1 MMTSASNNQQ
11 LLVVDD
17 DITTGELLQAA
28 FEERG
33 FRVSRATDL
42 TSMRARLRERSFD
55 CVLLDLFL
63 GSEMGLEALPEL
75 VREYPYTKVFVMS
88 ASGTVQL
95 AVDALE
101 KGASTFLCKSKD
113 PRELVPV
120 VVEKLAAVSP
130 AGSVSGSQ
138 VTEAAGLVGRS
149 GAMRELAEKVQR
161 FASIDSTVVVTGE
174 SGTGKELVARAIH
187 RLSPRANGRFEA
199 VNCGAIPENLLE
211 SELFGHR
218 RGAFT
223 DAKTD
228 RKGLFEIC
236 DGGTLFL
243 DEIGEMPLSLQV
255 KLLRVLQEFEVMPL
269 GAGSPVRVNTR
280 VICATNRNLA
290 REVEQ
295 GRFRADLYYRI
306 SVLHV
311 HLPPLRERASDI
323 PLLVESFL
331 EKFNRRFH
339 RDIAPPSRELMARLE
354 TYSWPGNIR
363 ELQNAVERA
372 VVLSTDGQL
381 HLEHMFDPSTRT
393 DEDPTANAGEDRT
406 SALWSSPLSEAK
418 RHFEKAYLEH
428 LLEVTGGNVSE
439 VARLSGRY
447 RTDIHRLLSKYGV
460 ESSTYR

>member
-1 MMTSASNNQQ
+1 MTNATNQH

-17 DITTGELLQAA
+17 DVTTGELLQAA
-28 FEERG
+28 LEERG
-33 FRVSRATDL
+33 FRVSRAIDIA
-42 TSMRARLRERSFD
+42 SMRARLHERSFD

-63 GSEMGLEALPEL
+63 GDEIGLEALPEL
-75 VREYPYTKVFVMS
+75 VRDYPYTKVFVMS

-95 AVDALE
+95 AVDAIE

-113 PRELVPV
+113 PRELVPM
-120 VVEKLAAVSP
+120 VVEKLAATTMASSGP
-130 AGSVSGSQ
+130 AA
-138 VTEAAGLVGRS
+138 EIADAAGIVGRS
-149 GAMRELAEKVQR
+149 EAMRELAEKIQR

-174 SGTGKELVARAIH
+174 SGTGKELVARAVH
-187 RLSPRANGRFEA
+187 RFSPRVNGRFEA

-269 GAGSPVRVNTR
+269 GAGQPVRVNTR

-311 HLPPLRERASDI
+311 HLPPLRERSSDI
-323 PLLVESFL
+323 PLLVDSFL

-339 RDIAPPSRELMARLE
+339 RTIAAPSRELMVRLE
-354 TYSWPGNIR
+354 SYSWPGNIR

-372 VVLSTDGQL
+372 VVLSTDGHL
-381 HLEHMFDPSTRT
+381 HLEHMFDPSTRV
-393 DEDPTANAGEDRT
+393 EEEAPASAGDDRT

-460 ESSTYR
+460 ESSTFR

>member
-1 MMTSASNNQQ
+1 MMTSASINQQ

-63 GSEMGLEALPEL
+63 GSEMGLEALPEF

-113 PRELVPV
+113 PRELAPV

-130 AGSVSGSQ
+130 AGSVTGSQ

-372 VVLSTDGQL
+372 VVLSTDGLL
-381 HLEHMFDPSTRT
+381 HLEPSVF
-393 DEDPTANAGEDRT
+393 G
-406 SALWSSPLSEAK
+406 
-418 RHFEKAYLEH
+418 
-428 LLEVTGGNVSE
+428 
-439 VARLSGRY
+439 
-447 RTDIHRLLSKYGV
+447 
-460 ESSTYR
+460 